1 MIKKQ
6 TTEVAEAKHRPSG
19 DLVAEAS
26 VHASGTLEAKGNL
39 RTSASFEFTMQDALV
54 AEELGMVLSGSAA
67 DRLTR
72 AVTTYNQA
80 ARLTVEAGYLLL
92 SVRADVEHGKF
103 LAALDELGL
112 PQRRAYE
119 LMQSAKF
126 ISTVPEAQRAELL
139 TLPKSKVLALASA
152 DPAVIEQMLEDGDV
166 SDLDDM
172 SVRGLRLRIRE
183 LEAGTTD
190 LAVERDTALA
200 DLKAVEKK
208 LKRSQ
213 RDEEDAYVP
222 SVVADMRAEMA
233 ALVKKAELAIT
244 SMHPVGVE
252 IVNLRGH
259 DEAREW
265 VEPSLRLG
273 LSGLLAVR
281 ELIDGSIKSFTEA
294 MGEQAKRLRSQPD
307 ALAFLDGTEVK
318 TIAEDWARLT
328 ATHQHEAALREH
340 ERAQAKPRGKGRP
353 AKAPEAP
360 AKA

>member
-1 MIKKQ
+1 MTKEQI
-6 TTEVAEAKHRPSG
+6 TEVVEVNG
-19 DLVAEAS
+19 
-26 VHASGTLEAKGNL
+26 
-39 RTSASFEFTMQDALV
+39 RTSAHLEFTMQDALV
-54 AEELGMVLSGSAA
+54 AEELGIVLGGSAP

-72 AVTTYNQA
+72 AVMTYNQA

-92 SVRADVEHGKF
+92 SVRADVDHGKF
-103 LAALDELGL
+103 LIALDELGL
-112 PQRRAYE
+112 PRRRAAE
-119 LMQSAKF
+119 LMQAAKF

-139 TLPKSKVLALASA
+139 TLPKSKVLILASA

-183 LEAGTTD
+183 LQAGTTN

-200 DLKAVEKK
+200 DLKASEKK

-213 RDEEDAYVP
+213 RDEEDAYIP
-222 SVVADMRAEMA
+222 AIVADMRAEMA
-233 ALVKKAELAIT
+233 ALIKKAELAVT
-244 SMHPVGVE
+244 SLHPVGVE

-259 DEAREW
+259 DEASEW

-294 MGEQAKRLRSQPD
+294 MGESAKRLQSQPD
-307 ALAFLDGTEVK
+307 VLAFLDSSEVK
-318 TIAEDWARLT
+318 TIAEEWAHLT
-328 ATHQHEAALREH
+328 AVHQHEAALREH
-340 ERAQAKPRGKGRP
+340 ERTQAKPRSKGRP

>member
-1 MIKKQ
+1 MTKKQ
-6 TTEVAEAKHRPSG
+6 TTE
-19 DLVAEAS
+19 LVETN
-26 VHASGTLEAKGNL
+26 VRTVRTLDFTDAD
-39 RTSASFEFTMQDALV
+39 SAAAQ
-54 AEELGMVLSGSAA
+54 ELGIMIGGAIG
-67 DRLTR
+67 DRISR
-72 AVTTYNQA
+72 AVVSYNMA
-80 ARLTVEAGYLLL
+80 ARLAVEAGYLLL
-92 SVRADVEHGKF
+92 SVKAETDEGKF
-103 LAALDELGL
+103 VSSVEAMGL
-112 PQRRAYE
+112 TRQRSAE
-119 LMQSAKF
+119 LMRMAKF
-126 ISTVPEAQRAELL
+126 TTMLPEAQRAELL

-183 LEAGTTD
+183 LEAGATD

-200 DLKAVEKK
+200 DLKATEKK

-213 RDEEDAYVP
+213 RDDEDAYVP
-222 SVVADMRAEMA
+222 TVVADMRAEMA
-233 ALVKKAELAIT
+233 ALIKKAELAIT
-244 SMHPVGVE
+244 SLHPVGVE
-252 IVNLRGH
+252 IYGLRGH

-265 VEPSLRLG
+265 VDPSLRLG

-294 MGEQAKRLRSQPD
+294 MGEQANRLKSSPD
-307 ALAFLDGTEVK
+307 TLAFLDPTEMK

-340 ERAQAKPRGKGRP
+340 ERAAAKPRGKGRP

-360 AKA
+360 KA

>member
-1 MIKKQ
+1 MNKNQ
-6 TTEVAEAKHRPSG
+6 VTEVVEANRRTSV
-19 DLVAEAS
+19 DFVFTEQDAS
-26 VHASGTLEAKGNL
+26 VAQSLGVVIAGSVVD
-39 RTSASFEFTMQDALV
+39 RV
-54 AEELGMVLSGSAA
+54 A
-67 DRLTR
+67 R
-72 AVTTYNQA
+72 AITACNMA
-80 ARLTVEAGYLLL
+80 ARLAIESGYLLL
-92 SVRADVEHGKF
+92 SVK
-103 LAALDELGL
+103 DELPHGEFEAGIDAMGL
-112 PQRRAYE
+112 QPQRARE
-119 LMQSAKF
+119 LMRSAKF
-126 ISTVPEAQRAELL
+126 ITSLPEARRSEFL

-190 LAVERDTALA
+190 LAVQRDRAEA
-200 DLKAVEKK
+200 DLKASEKK
-208 LKRSQ
+208 LKRSL

-222 SVVADMRAEMA
+222 TVVADMRAELA
-233 ALVKKAELAIT
+233 ALIKKAELAVT
-244 SMHPVGVE
+244 SLHPVGVE

-259 DEAREW
+259 DEASEW

-294 MGEQAKRLRSQPD
+294 MGESAQRLQSQPD
-307 ALAFLDGTEVK
+307 VLAFLDATEVK
-318 TIAEDWARLT
+318 TVAEDWARLT

-340 ERAQAKPRGKGRP
+340 ERTQAKPRGKGRP

-360 AKA
+360 AKG